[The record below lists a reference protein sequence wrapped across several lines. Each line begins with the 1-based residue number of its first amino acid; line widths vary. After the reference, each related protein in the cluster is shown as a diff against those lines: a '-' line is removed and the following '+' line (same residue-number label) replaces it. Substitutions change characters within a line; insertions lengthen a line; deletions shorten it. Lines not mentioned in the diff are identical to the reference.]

1 MARLTTPHTLLHI
14 YLMAKSAW
22 KRALG
27 VIGLL
32 FGRKQ
37 LLVCFAV
44 LVAMRKLL
52 QRRNRTKI
60 FHSPTAEKMKALLH
74 HMETKPDN
82 KGFTATPSVF
92 YSPWWLPR
100 IGPLETIFPE
110 VFNHT
115 EMNFRR
121 EVLQLPEMEKREDS
135 TCCPDVIPEGVVSVD
150 WLEIE
155 GADEEETKKAP
166 IVILVPG
173 LTGSSDSEYLRRTA
187 KVFHE
192 KKFRVV
198 AYNPRGRGGNP
209 LVTPFLYSVGYTE
222 DFRRAVA
229 HICETNPE
237 TPFIFGVGYSLG
249 SNYLAKYVAEEGE
262 NCPLSA
268 GVCLGGFV
276 DCMTTS
282 NALESTFFGRIFD
295 SLLVRMVKPLAME
308 NATILREAPHWYDF
322 EALKRAKTMAQFD
335 GCMISKSF
343 GFSSASD
350 YYRWSSSGLILHQIR
365 IPMLFCFAENDPICP
380 GGKVRPDTFQA
391 SEYLMMCLTKNGG
404 HSMDWV
410 DNYLEPWGG
419 KNAYLFCN
427 ANVKLFGKTEETK

>member
-1 MARLTTPHTLLHI
+1 MAG
-14 YLMAKSAW
+14 KAW
-22 KRALG
+22 KRAVG
-27 VIGLL
+27 VLGLL
-32 FGRKQ
+32 LGRKQ
-37 LLVCFAV
+37 LLICLAT
-44 LVAMRKLL
+44 LVALKRVSNYK
-52 QRRNRTKI
+52 RRNKTKI
-60 FHSPTAEKMKALLH
+60 FHSPTSDRMQALLH
-74 HMETKPDN
+74 HMTTKPDN
-82 KGFTATPSVF
+82 QGFTASPHVF

-100 IGPLETIFPE
+100 FGPLETIFPE
-110 VFNHT
+110 VFANT
-115 EMNFRR
+115 PATYRR
-121 EVLQLPEMEKREDS
+121 DEIHLPEMEKREDS
-135 TCCPDVIPEGVVSVD
+135 TCCPDVIPEGVISVD
-150 WLEIE
+150 WWEVD
-155 GADEEETKKAP
+155 GVAEEDRKNLP

-173 LTGSSDSEYLRRTA
+173 LTGSSESEYLKRTG

-209 LVTPFLYSVGYTE
+209 LITPFLYSVGYTE

-229 HICETNPE
+229 HIRSTNPDS
-237 TPFIFGVGYSLG
+237 PYIFAVGYSLG
-249 SNYLAKYVAEEGE
+249 SNYLAKYIAEEGE
-262 NCPLSA
+262 NCLLSA
-268 GVCLGGFV
+268 ACCLGGFI

-322 EALKRAKTMAQFD
+322 EGLKKAKTMAQFD

-365 IPMLFCFAENDPICP
+365 IPVFFAFAENDPVCP
-380 GGKVRPDTFQA
+380 GTKVRPDNFQA

-427 ANVKLFGKTEETK
+427 AFIKLYGQTGGVNPKSS